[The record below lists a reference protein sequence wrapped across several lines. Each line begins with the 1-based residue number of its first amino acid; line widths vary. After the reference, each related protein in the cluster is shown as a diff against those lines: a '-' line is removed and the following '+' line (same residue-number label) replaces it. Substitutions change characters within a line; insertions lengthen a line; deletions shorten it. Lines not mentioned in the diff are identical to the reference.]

1 MVFFFKGYL
10 SNEFPSPFNGG
21 STVRHCLMEWEEF
34 GRKRA
39 CLLIC
44 GWFEEES
51 TEPITVV
58 DVSAWSRLT
67 AIEINTTTFFFSLQM
82 LGMQLQSFLSKTIYL
97 LDACIPRSESQSRGQ
112 RVGAGTASSQHIGSA
127 GRCRLLLT
135 VRSRYG
141 FLSISVSAK

>member
-1 MVFFFKGYL
+1 MNF
-10 SNEFPSPFNGG
+10 SPFNGG
-21 STVRHCLMEWEEF
+21 STVWHCLEWEEF

-67 AIEINTTTFFFSLQM
+67 AIEINTTTFFFLP
-82 LGMQLQSFLSKTIYL
+82 LIVKCWNAITIFSVK
-97 LDACIPRSESQSRGQ
+97 DNIF
-112 RVGAGTASSQHIGSA
+112 T
-127 GRCRLLLT
+127 GRLNLE
-135 VRSRYG
+135 
-141 FLSISVSAK
+141 I